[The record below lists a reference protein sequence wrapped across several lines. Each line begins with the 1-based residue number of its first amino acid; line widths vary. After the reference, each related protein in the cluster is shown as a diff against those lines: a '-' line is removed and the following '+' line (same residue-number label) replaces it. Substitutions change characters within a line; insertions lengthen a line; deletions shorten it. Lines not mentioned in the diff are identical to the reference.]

1 MSTPYLLGLALSA
14 ALAAAVFAGPA
25 AAQDLERGET
35 LYELC
40 SQCHGD
46 AGEGNALFEAPP
58 IAGLGAWYVEK
69 QLHKFRDGRRGAHP
83 DDAAGL
89 RMRPMARTL
98 AGDEDIAAVSAFV
111 ESLTPSIAESTFEDG
126 DPENGKTLYAT
137 CSACHGASGEGNP
150 ATFGPALNLS
160 SDWYIASQMHK
171 FQSGIR
177 GGNPKDM
184 EGVMMRPMSMLVTG
198 EQQIHDLVAY
208 ILTFSK

>member
-1 MSTPYLLGLALSA
+1 MSIRSLLGFALVA
-14 ALAAAVFAGPA
+14 ALAGAPGASPA

-35 LYELC
+35 LFGLC
-40 SQCHGD
+40 TQCHGD
-46 AGEGNALFEAPP
+46 AGHGEVLFEAPP

-69 QLHKFRDGRRGAHP
+69 QLHKFRNGIRGAHP
-83 DDAAGL
+83 DDVAGL

-98 AGDEDIAAVSAFV
+98 ANDEDVAAVAAFV
-111 ESLTPSIAESTFEDG
+111 ESLTPSKAESTFEDG
-126 DPENGKTLYAT
+126 DPERGKALYAT
-137 CSACHGASGEGNP
+137 CGACHGAGGEGNP

-160 SDWYIASQMHK
+160 SDWYIASQLHK

-208 ILTFSK
+208 ILTLSK